1 MRQGLF
7 HDLVLLGASIISIMD
22 EGFALVSTVLAQ
34 GCAYE
39 THLDRFFKKKK
50 KKDCLKKKAYI
61 RNTRQQGTF
70 HRSLVL
76 LLSSTPS
83 KASFLR
89 Y

>member
-34 GCAYE
+34 GRAYE
-39 THLDRFFKKKK
+39 THLDRFFKKK

>member
-7 HDLVLLGASIISIMD
+7 HDLVLLGAAIISIMD

-50 KKDCLKKKAYI
+50 KGLPKKKSV
-61 RNTRQQGTF
+61 
-70 HRSLVL
+70 H
-76 LLSSTPS
+76 
-83 KASFLR
+83 
-89 Y
+89 